1 MTLQPGTQKGYVL
14 IPLTGY
20 RSLNGSTITSQV
32 RILRADDEIEHFE
45 FEGRTFAGDSEHEV
59 FIHHLYQELP
69 DEWLPADQICIRMSD
84 PEYDA
89 RFAAEI
95 AEQGL
100 TERDHMD
107 CTISDELPE
116 EASEQQVP
124 ACPECASED
133 TVLNKLPDN
142 VDKPFEC
149 NRCGH
154 AWS

>member
-1 MTLQPGTQKGYVL
+1 MNVIQGSSTPMASRVL
-14 IPLTGY
+14 I
-20 RSLNGSTITSQV
+20 
-32 RILRADDEIEHFE
+32 LREDDETERFE
-45 FEGRTFAGDSEHEV
+45 FEGRTFAGDAGHEV
-59 FIHHLYQELP
+59 FIHHIYQEFP
-69 DEWLPADQICIRMSD
+69 DEWIPADQVCIRMKDS
-84 PEYDA
+84 EYDA
-89 RFAAEI
+89 KYDAAIKGE
-95 AEQGL
+95 GL

-133 TVLNKLPDN
+133 TALNKLPDN

-149 NRCGH
+149 NKCGH

>member
-1 MTLQPGTQKGYVL
+1 MTLQPGTQIGYVL

-20 RSLNGSTITSQV
+20 GPLEGSHVTSKV
-32 RILRADDEIEHFE
+32 LILRADDEIEHFE
-45 FEGRTFAGDSEHEV
+45 FEGRTFAGDSGHEV
-59 FIHHLYQELP
+59 FIHHVYQELP
-69 DEWLPADQICIRMSD
+69 DEWLPADQVCIRMSD

-100 TERDHMD
+100 TERDHID

-124 ACPECASED
+124 VCPECASED
-133 TVLNKLPDN
+133 ITPNNADEQ
-142 VDKPFEC
+142 FEC
-149 NRCGH
+149 NECGH
-154 AWS
+154 TWS